1 MLKKGFKLDEAG
13 MKTEAVEYY
22 IDALVRKKTN
32 VDAKIALKKTGQN
45 VLDDK
50 LADFFQAQ
58 ATSDH
63 KKAVYT
69 YLDAVKFRDRVQFVG
84 VNLDLPESY
93 NQMYEESKSIYINQ
107 LYSSANED
115 LRKENYQEAKSK
127 LDEVQVLS
135 PNFKDAFK
143 LSTEAFQQPLYNR
156 AIEAYNSG
164 DYREAYYLFEQIN
177 SKGNFKDSRNLQEI
191 CQENGRYTVGLLAI
205 ENRTSH
211 KAMSEAIASSLS
223 RAILESNNPFLRV
236 LDRSKTK
243 IVLQEQRLNMDGTFE
258 NSEST
263 SAGQLLGAD
272 VILSGEIIQGNLVD
286 GNLNREQKKG
296 FTSRA
301 VKVKDPKT
309 GQTKTIY
316 EYDRVSY
323 NIVRQNNTAAC
334 TFQYRLIS
342 TTTGEIIAADVINVE
357 RSDNLEYIDYKGD
370 VRKLYPGTWG
380 SRSSDDRVDQNF
392 SSKKNIERMA
402 NAPRSIKSSSQLA
415 SEVYS
420 VIGNEIAD
428 ALINTIK

>member
-1 MLKKGFKLDEAG
+1 MKKFLSCFIIFLLIAACSGSKSMLKKGFKLDEAG

-211 KAMSEAIASSLS
+211 KPPRLTAQHDFQEDDSFAM
-223 RAILESNNPFLRV
+223 
-236 LDRSKTK
+236 RSKLGRHRNRGWHGLRPVRSCGAVRCGEVCGAEGASGWGALCQCTGRR
-243 IVLQEQRLNMDGTFE
+243 QCDTGANDM
-258 NSEST
+258 
-263 SAGQLLGAD
+263 AGG
-272 VILSGEIIQGNLVD
+272 
-286 GNLNREQKKG
+286 R
-296 FTSRA
+296 
-301 VKVKDPKT
+301 
-309 GQTKTIY
+309 
-316 EYDRVSY
+316 
-323 NIVRQNNTAAC
+323 
-334 TFQYRLIS
+334 
-342 TTTGEIIAADVINVE
+342 
-357 RSDNLEYIDYKGD
+357 
-370 VRKLYPGTWG
+370 
-380 SRSSDDRVDQNF
+380 
-392 SSKKNIERMA
+392 
-402 NAPRSIKSSSQLA
+402 
-415 SEVYS
+415 
-420 VIGNEIAD
+420 
-428 ALINTIK
+428 